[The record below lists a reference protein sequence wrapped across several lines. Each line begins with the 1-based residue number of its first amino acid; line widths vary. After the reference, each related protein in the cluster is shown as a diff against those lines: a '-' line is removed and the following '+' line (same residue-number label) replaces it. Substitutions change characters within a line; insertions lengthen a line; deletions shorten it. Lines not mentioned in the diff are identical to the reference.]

1 MLRSSPSPIT
11 LVALHAAEAEPCAV
25 HAIDISA
32 DEAPG
37 WVHLIPA
44 GRFKGVDGRGPYN
57 LSDIKAV
64 IAASLDG
71 RRPLPLDYAHAN
83 DLQAPAGRPATA
95 AGWIEALEDRAHGIG
110 GRGTRTPHGA
120 QALTNREDRVQPT
133 TL

>member
-64 IAASLDG
+64 IAPSIDG
-71 RRPLPLDYAHAN
+71 RRPLPIDYDPAT
-83 DLQAPAGRPATA
+83 DLAAPEGRPAPA
-95 AGWIEALEDRAHGIG
+95 AGWIEALESRSAAHW
-110 GRGTRTPHGA
+110 RRVPWPTHGA
-120 QALTNREDRVQPT
+120 QAMTH
-133 TL
+133 